1 MQNAEALLGIIR
13 DRGSRGLSLE
23 RVYRHLFNRELYLLA
38 YGRIY
43 RNRGAMTPGTTPET
57 VDGMSLA
64 KIDTIIDELRREKH
78 RWTPVRRTYI
88 PKKSGKLRPLGIPT
102 WSDKLLQE
110 VVRLILEAYYEPQFS
125 DHSHGFRP
133 GKGCHT
139 ALREIRH
146 NWVGTTWFVEGD
158 IHACFDRLDH
168 KVLLSILAEGIHD
181 GRFLRLIDELLKA
194 GYLEDWKLHATLSG
208 SPQGGVVSPV
218 LSNIY
223 LDRLDKFIE
232 TTLLPMY
239 NRGTR
244 RRPNP
249 TYSRIQSKS
258 QTLRRQGR
266 KEEAAGLRRQ
276 LRAMPSLDFHD
287 PEYRRLRYLRYAD
300 DFALG
305 LSGPRVEAEAI
316 KQRLSEFLR
325 DHLKLEL
332 SQSKTLIT
340 HARTGAARFL
350 GYEVHVIQN
359 DRFRDKRGVRTANG
373 NIGLRVPVEVVRAK
387 CSAYMRNGKP
397 IHLTAL
403 VNNTVYNTVGQYQQE
418 FRGVVEYYRLA
429 YNLHQFNRLKWVMEQ
444 SLTKTLAHK
453 LRITVSKVYDRFR
466 TTLSDQYGSHPI
478 LQVRLPREG
487 KPPLVAR
494 WGGISLRRRI
504 DAILDDNPKPVWSDS
519 RMELVQ
525 RLLAKVCELCG
536 AEIQGEVHHV
546 RALKDLQRE
555 GQGDRPR
562 WVEVMTRR
570 QRKALVVCSACHDE
584 IHRGRNTQNR
594 AAKA

>member
-13 DRGSRGLSLE
+13 DRGSRGLPLE
-23 RVYRHLFNRELYLLA
+23 RLYRQLFNRELYLLA

-43 RNRGAMTPGTTPET
+43 RNKGAMTPGTTPET

-64 KIDTIIDELRREKH
+64 KIDAMIDELRRERY

-88 PKKSGKLRPLGIPT
+88 PKKSGKVRPLGIPT

-110 VVRLILEAYYEPQFS
+110 VVRLILEAYFEPQFS

-139 ALREIRH
+139 ALREIHH

-158 IHACFDRLDH
+158 IHACFDSLDH
-168 KVLLSILAEGIHD
+168 KVLLSILAERIHD

-194 GYLEDWKLHATLSG
+194 GYLEDWKLHSTLSG
-208 SPQGGVVSPV
+208 SPQGGIVSPI
-218 LSNIY
+218 LANIY
-223 LDRLDKFIE
+223 LDRLDSFVE

-244 RRPNP
+244 RRVNP
-249 TYSRIQSKS
+249 TYSRMQSKS
-258 QTLRRQGR
+258 QRLRSQGR
-266 KEEAAGLRRQ
+266 REEAAELRRQ
-276 LRAMPSLDFHD
+276 LRAMPSLDFRD

-305 LSGPRVEAEAI
+305 FSGPRAEAEAI
-316 KQRLSEFLR
+316 KQRLAEHLR

-332 SQSKTLIT
+332 SESKTLIT
-340 HARTGAARFL
+340 HARTGVARFL

-373 NIGLRVPVEVVRAK
+373 NIGLRVPVEFARAK
-387 CSAYMRNGKP
+387 CSRYLRNGKP

-403 VNNTVYNTVGQYQQE
+403 VNNTVYNTVAQYQQE

-444 SLTKTLAHK
+444 SLTMTLAHK
-453 LRITVSKVYDRFR
+453 LRITVKKVYDRFR
-466 TTLSDQYGSHPI
+466 ATLSDQYGSHPI
-478 LQVRLPREG
+478 LQVTLPREG

-504 DAILDDNPKPVWSDS
+504 DAILDDNPKPIWSNA
-519 RMELVQ
+519 RAELVL

-546 RALKDLQRE
+546 RALKDLQRG
-555 GQGDRPR
+555 GQGEQPR
-562 WVEVMTRR
+562 WVEVMAARR
-570 QRKALVVCSACHDE
+570 RKALVVCSACHDE
-584 IHRGRNTQNR
+584 IHQGLVARHRQ
-594 AAKA
+594 AKA